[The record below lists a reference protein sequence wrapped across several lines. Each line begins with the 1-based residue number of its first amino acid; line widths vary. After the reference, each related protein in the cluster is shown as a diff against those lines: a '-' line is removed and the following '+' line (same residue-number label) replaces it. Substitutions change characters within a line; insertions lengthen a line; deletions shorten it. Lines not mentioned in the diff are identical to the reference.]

1 MRVFTKDT
9 PSEWEC
15 TRILSPFSLNFT
27 PIHRQNGNVRGFR
40 ALLSS
45 NCLWTPQTIGLFLI
59 STVQRSDCLWTPHTI
74 GMFLI
79 STEQRSDCLWTP
91 QTIGMFLISTE
102 QRSDCLPTPHT
113 ISFFLIF
120 NGATRALPQDTH
132 KIGIFLII
140 DGIQALITLGFPSN
154 WKKVPHFEQS
164 SLTFI
169 RMI

>member
-91 QTIGMFLISTE
+91 QTIGMF
-102 QRSDCLPTPHT
+102 
-113 ISFFLIF
+113 FIF
-120 NGATRALPQDTH
+120 NGATLGLSMDTPNNRH
-132 KIGIFLII
+132 VPDFNG
-140 DGIQALITLGFPSN
+140 ATLGLSTDSPHNQLLPDFQRSN
-154 WKKVPHFEQS
+154 ARIASGYP
-164 SLTFI
+164 
-169 RMI
+169 